1 MSTAGLV
8 EYKYELGCVQVSP
21 DLSPDTMK
29 LLVVLLM
36 VGAAGKEMDTRTRT
50 NVRVLTRVCYM

>member
-1 MSTAGLV
+1 MSKVGLV

-21 DLSPDTMK
+21 DLSPDTMR

-36 VGAAGKEMDTRTRT
+36 VGAAGKEMDTCTKT
-50 NVRVLTRVCYM
+50 NVHLLTHVCYM